1 MSFLFHSVRWRLQL
15 WHALILMALIAAVCM
30 LAYRLAAEERRE
42 RIDRELEAFERSFM
56 RRVWELPA
64 EKPKDGL
71 PPSTEEI
78 RRRFLTLDDASK
90 FPLELR
96 DLFDPAAVDRPY
108 LVYWDGEGRELFRS
122 ANAPESLK
130 LPDYPPPDVSQQPRT
145 RGQFRELVRAGP
157 RGFLN
162 ISGRDVTADR
172 SALHRLALQ
181 ITAGGAA
188 LWSLGLLGG
197 WWLAGRVIRP
207 IDSISRTASRIAAGN
222 LSERIDIAGADNELS
237 RLSQVLNDT
246 FDRLAASIERQRE
259 FTADASHELRT
270 PLTVILSEVCR
281 GLKRERSPEEYR
293 EILGNCN
300 HAAGRMRSL
309 VEALL
314 VLARQD
320 GDPKATPRVKTDLA
334 EIASDALEMLKPLA
348 TQCGITLESKLEP
361 AICLA
366 DPQALSTAVGNLLT
380 NAIRHQTSG
389 GSATVRVFSS
399 AGRASLEVADTGPG
413 IAPEHLPRLFDR
425 FYRVDPARGSDGG
438 HAGLGLAI
446 AKAIAENHHG
456 SIEVE
461 SAVGTG
467 SVFRLNLPAADLSLR
482 A

>member
-1 MSFLFHSVRWRLQL
+1 MNFLFHSVRWRLQL

-30 LAYRLAAEERRE
+30 LAYRLAADERRE

-56 RRVWELPA
+56 SRVWELPTD
-64 EKPKDGL
+64 KPKDGL

-130 LPDYPPPDVSQQPRT
+130 LPNYPPPDVSQQPRT

-157 RGFLN
+157 RGFRN
-162 ISGRDVTADR
+162 ISGRDVTSDR
-172 SALHRLALQ
+172 AALHRLALQ
-181 ITAGGAA
+181 ITAAGAA

-207 IDSISRTASRIAAGN
+207 IDAISRTASRIAEGN

-237 RLSQVLNDT
+237 RLSQVLNET

-270 PLTVILSEVCR
+270 PLTVILSEVSR

-320 GDPKATPRVKTDLA
+320 GDPEGSPREKTNLA
-334 EIASDALEMLKPLA
+334 ETAADALEMLKPLA
-348 TQCGITLESKLEP
+348 AQCGITLDSKLDP
-361 AICLA
+361 AICMA
-366 DPQALSTAVGNLLT
+366 DPQTLSMAAGNLLT

-389 GSATVRVFSS
+389 GSATVRTFSHN
-399 AGRASLEVADTGPG
+399 GRAILEVADTGPG
-413 IAPEHLPRLFDR
+413 ISPEHLPRLFDR

-446 AKAIAENHHG
+446 VKAIAENHHG

-461 SAVGTG
+461 SALGKG
-467 SVFRLNLPAADLSLR
+467 SVFRLNLPAALGPL
-482 A
+482 